1 MKNLI
6 IACLLIISVLTAGCG
21 GGGGGSTPSGEL
33 NGPRIGSLSVTTAD
47 PTTLITIYG
56 SRFGYPQGS
65 SQLFYGGLPATP
77 TSWLDT
83 QITVKLP
90 ANAATYQR
98 FMVQVGGYFSN
109 ESPSVIFNGFQNS
122 KITNISS
129 ALGNQTSIIPGSQVY
144 IDGQGFG
151 TQGSN
156 SAVSIAGPGT
166 NSIAAAI
173 LSWSDTRITCVI
185 PDIGLTQSNY
195 VSAKVFYDELNSTQQ
210 FSFYMTIPRIDGIN
224 PPTTNIGDTI
234 TISGQGFGISQSQV
248 NGVLSIGGITIANS
262 NIVSW
267 TNTLIQAKIPAGLVA
282 ASQNIS
288 LTIFNKTISNTASPF
303 SIAAPVIN
311 QYFSAAS
318 SGNASK
324 DNQLSLRGSYFGNEE
339 DFAATSGS
347 PVTRSIQV
355 DGFYG
360 TINPV
365 YWSENEVRFVWPL
378 SNDLIGTK
386 DVKVRIIVGGLQ
398 SNEFTVKAD

>member
-1 MKNLI
+1 
-6 IACLLIISVLTAGCG
+6 
-21 GGGGGSTPSGEL
+21 
-33 NGPRIGSLSVTTAD
+33 
-47 PTTLITIYG
+47 
-56 SRFGYPQGS
+56 
-65 SQLFYGGLPATP
+65 
-77 TSWLDT
+77 
-83 QITVKLP
+83 
-90 ANAATYQR
+90 
-98 FMVQVGGYFSN
+98 MVQVGGYFSN
-109 ESPSVIFNGFQNS
+109 ESPSIVFNGFQNS
-122 KITNISS
+122 RITNISS
-129 ALGNQTSIIPGSQVY
+129 ALGNLTSIIPGSQIY

-151 TQGSN
+151 TQGLS

-166 NSIAAAI
+166 NSIAATI

-195 VSAKVFYDELNSTQQ
+195 VSARVFYDELNSTQQ

-248 NGVLSIGGITIANS
+248 NGILSIGGITIATA
-262 NIVSW
+262 NIVAW
-267 TNTLIQAKIPAGLVA
+267 TNNLIQAKIPVGLMA
-282 ASQNIS
+282 TSQNIN
-288 LTIFNKTISNTASPF
+288 LTIFNKTITNTAAPF
-303 SIAAPVIN
+303 SIAAPLIS

-324 DNQLSLRGSYFGNEE
+324 DSQLSLRGSYFGNEE
-339 DFAATSGS
+339 DFTATTGS

-378 SNDLIGTK
+378 SNNPFGTK